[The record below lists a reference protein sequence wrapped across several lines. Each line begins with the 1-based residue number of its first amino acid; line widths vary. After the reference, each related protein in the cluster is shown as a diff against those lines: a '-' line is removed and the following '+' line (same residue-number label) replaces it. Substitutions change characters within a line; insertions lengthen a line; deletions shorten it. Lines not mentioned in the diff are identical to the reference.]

1 MRSCIER
8 AFQRLRGYCAKKTN
22 CDNCHF
28 VTSNGDCALNITEAL
43 LKAISKV
50 GGSPLSEWDT
60 VGVVSLVANQP
71 AADVAPV
78 RRGHWVMVGNGTTC
92 SECMQGLLRI
102 NGKQSEWVD
111 LSGMPYCPNC
121 GAKMEALDDD

>member
-1 MRSCIER
+1 MAEYINR
-8 AFQRLRGYCAKKTN
+8 
-22 CDNCHF
+22 D
-28 VTSNGDCALNITEAL
+28 AL

-78 RRGHWVMVGNGTTC
+78 RRGRWVRVGDGTTC
-92 SECMQGLLRI
+92 SECLAGMKRTDGIQT
-102 NGKQSEWVD
+102 EWVD
-111 LSGMPYCPNC
+111 LSMMLFCPKC
-121 GAKMEALDDD
+121 GSKMDKEKSHAN

>member
-1 MRSCIER
+1 MTDYIDR
-8 AFQRLRGYCAKKTN
+8 
-22 CDNCHF
+22 
-28 VTSNGDCALNITEAL
+28 EAL

-78 RRGHWVMVGNGTTC
+78 RRGQWKPAGLTFMGESVDC
-92 SECMQGLLRI
+92 PECGYRI
-102 NGKQSEWVD
+102 AASIGRGWN
-111 LSGMPYCPNC
+111 YCPNC
-121 GAKMEALDDD
+121 GTKMEVPNDD